1 MKYKD
6 VIWDWNGTLI
16 NDATLCADV
25 LDFMMRSRGLGG
37 IRLEEYRENFRFPIS
52 DFYKDMGFDLSSSNF
67 EEIGAEFI
75 LQYNERRFKCSLHD
89 GAGKCIAKLKSIGV
103 RQSILSASQ
112 KDDLATAIKHFG
124 ISEYFEETSGLNH
137 IYATS
142 KAALGLEHIKRLGA
156 DRKRTLMVGDTEHDA
171 AVANVMGVDCVLID
185 KGHYSRRRLLS
196 LGFPVVSSHDEILG
210 IVESQEQ

>member
-75 LQYNERRFKCSLHD
+75 LQYTERRFKCSLHD

-112 KDDLATAIKHFG
+112 KDDLATAVKHFG
-124 ISEYFEETSGLNH
+124 ISEYSIRMG
-137 IYATS
+137 IRQGMYPA
-142 KAALGLEHIKRLGA
+142 IKIGG
-156 DRKRTLMVGDTEHDA
+156 KRGKY
-171 AVANVMGVDCVLID
+171 LID
-185 KGHYSRRRLLS
+185 AELFESTLRIEAIMNMKEYRKGEQN
-196 LGFPVVSSHDEILG
+196 HDKN
-210 IVESQEQ
+210 